1 MTDEGMDFLLET
13 NMPEHYEPDWE
24 PTEDYQEENM
34 AKDLKDV
41 AVDIKGKKYVLVSDR
56 VVYFNETYQDGSI
69 ETELISDWNNE
80 LVVVKATVSPDGKR
94 KFTGYSQATV
104 GDGYINKTSALE
116 NAETSA
122 VGRALGF
129 MGIGV
134 IESIASADELKKA
147 SWNSPY
153 PKPPT
158 RQERIDSLS
167 PLETAKGDLFKR
179 MMYEEG
185 ITANETSTVVS
196 AVLGKDKVTSLED
209 VDKVNE
215 YLDKVKEEVGVK

>member
-1 MTDEGMDFLLET
+1 MS
-13 NMPEHYEPDWE
+13 
-24 PTEDYQEENM
+24 
-34 AKDLKDV
+34 KDLKDI

-56 VVYFNETYQDGSI
+56 VVYFNEQYKDGSI
-69 ETELISDWNNE
+69 ETELVSDWNDP

-134 IESIASADELKKA
+134 IESIASADELNKA
-147 SWNSPY
+147 SWNGTY
-153 PKPPT
+153 EKPPT
-158 RQERIDSLS
+158 RQERLDATT
-167 PLETAKGDLFKR
+167 PLMQAKGDLVKLF
-179 MMYEEG
+179 YENG
-185 ITANETSTVVS
+185 ITNYKEMETVIESVI
-196 AVLGKDKVTSLED
+196 GKTKATTL
-209 VDKVNE
+209 
-215 YLDKVKEEVGVK
+215 EEVEQVTEHLNTVKA

>member
-1 MTDEGMDFLLET
+1 MKE
-13 NMPEHYEPDWE
+13 
-24 PTEDYQEENM
+24 
-34 AKDLKDV
+34 LKEV

-56 VVYFNETYQDGSI
+56 VVYFNETYTDGSI
-69 ETELISDWNNE
+69 ETELVSDWNNP

-122 VGRALGF
+122 VGRALGM

-134 IESIASADELKKA
+134 IESIASADELNKA
-147 SWNSPY
+147 SWNGQY

-158 RQERIDSLS
+158 KAEREKAIS
-167 PLETAKGDLFKR
+167 PLDKAKGELMRK
-179 MMYEEG
+179 MMYDYGIAAKELSGVIMAAIGKTTVDDLEEVELVE
-185 ITANETSTVVS
+185 A
-196 AVLGKDKVTSLED
+196 
-209 VDKVNE
+209 
-215 YLDKVKEEVGVK
+215 YLDTIKETVEV